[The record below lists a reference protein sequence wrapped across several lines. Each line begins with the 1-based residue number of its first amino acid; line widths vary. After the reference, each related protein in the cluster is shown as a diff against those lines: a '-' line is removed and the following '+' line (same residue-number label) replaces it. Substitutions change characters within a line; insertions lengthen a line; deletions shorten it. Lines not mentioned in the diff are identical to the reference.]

1 MSCFQRE
8 RDLSEGKI
16 GESSGI
22 GSCRVINESF
32 SAVDEG
38 NMASKCAWVTANS
51 SGTEE
56 SLSKSIKGCS
66 IGACHQLGCE
76 RNVERTKLTKG
87 CAGI

>member
-16 GESSGI
+16 GDSSGI
-22 GSCRVINESF
+22 DSCWVMNESF

-38 NMASKCAWVTANS
+38 NMASKCACVTANS

-66 IGACHQLGCE
+66 NGAYHQLDCE
-76 RNVERTKLTKG
+76 SNVERIKLTKG